1 MCQSCDSSVVQNELA
16 QRLSVQT
23 HTSTFELVQLIDSSV
38 TDRYTRVLYT
48 RTAPGPVLVLPQ
60 CKCHCIDD
68 VIGRLP
74 HSPSTIVEN
83 CNSDVLPI
91 VVQFWQRGTAGL
103 LFGLTCWHSRAMFTL
118 WCGSVVHAHDSEGL
132 SIVEIHG
139 VRVG

>member
-74 HSPSTIVEN
+74 HSPSSIVEN

-91 VVQFWQRGTAGL
+91 VVVVVQFLAEGNSWFAVWLDL
-103 LFGLTCWHSRAMFTL
+103 LAFSRDVHSLVWFS
-118 WCGSVVHAHDSEGL
+118 GSCS
-132 SIVEIHG
+132 
-139 VRVG
+139 RF